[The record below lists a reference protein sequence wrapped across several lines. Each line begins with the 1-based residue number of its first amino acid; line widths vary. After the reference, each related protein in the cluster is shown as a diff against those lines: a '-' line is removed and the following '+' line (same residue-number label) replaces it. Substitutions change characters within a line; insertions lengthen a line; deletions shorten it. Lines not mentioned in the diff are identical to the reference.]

1 MSSIM
6 PGRLLGSMTPRDR
19 RALGIVGGFLFAIA
33 AYTQLIEPLVFR
45 FESALE
51 RRDRAEHASSGY
63 TQKIRMLP
71 RREHRLA
78 ELEREMSTL
87 SAYFAPDVAAQS
99 APTESLIDELTAYA
113 SISGVR
119 LRQLVPDVETL
130 PDAQGRIHD
139 LELTGDYPSLR
150 RYLYLLETSPR
161 RFDLAELEMSPPKE
175 GGSRIR
181 VRFFDPAPTS
191 SPSGAPSG
199 VEPLMIGVY
208 GTADDLPVY
217 VAREA
222 GDFAT
227 AEVVVNLM
235 PAGSPQLS
243 LSRLLS
249 GELDAVV
256 ASLYD
261 IMRYRLAGVPLQVVM
276 PLGQLPLATSLVTET
291 NSGVDVLAALAGK
304 TLGLESHG
312 MAEVL
317 LLQLLFESGMSRS
330 DIDIVYLDRRAM
342 VRHLKSGLV
351 DAVLVSGLNKA
362 GLAYLGLK
370 EIERFAAGNSDWQS
384 YLVAH
389 ADSLSRF
396 PRRWQAVATALF
408 ATAKRLQAK
417 DPSAVELADNWL
429 RYRNTGAAASALS
442 EVRFIEAAQAGQLLG
457 SDADF
462 GLDPLQDLLLEL
474 GEEVPDT
481 SRDELVN
488 EAWLQA
494 TLEHV
499 GDN

>member
-1 MSSIM
+1 
-6 PGRLLGSMTPRDR
+6 
-19 RALGIVGGFLFAIA
+19 
-33 AYTQLIEPLVFR
+33 
-45 FESALE
+45 
-51 RRDRAEHASSGY
+51 
-63 TQKIRMLP
+63 
-71 RREHRLA
+71 
-78 ELEREMSTL
+78 
-87 SAYFAPDVAAQS
+87 
-99 APTESLIDELTAYA
+99 
-113 SISGVR
+113 
-119 LRQLVPDVETL
+119 
-130 PDAQGRIHD
+130 
-139 LELTGDYPSLR
+139 
-150 RYLYLLETSPR
+150 
-161 RFDLAELEMSPPKE
+161 
-175 GGSRIR
+175 
-181 VRFFDPAPTS
+181 
-191 SPSGAPSG
+191 
-199 VEPLMIGVY
+199 
-208 GTADDLPVY
+208 
-217 VAREA
+217 
-222 GDFAT
+222 
-227 AEVVVNLM
+227 
-235 PAGSPQLS
+235 
-243 LSRLLS
+243 
-249 GELDAVV
+249 
-256 ASLYD
+256 
-261 IMRYRLAGVPLQVVM
+261 M

-291 NSGVDVLAALAGK
+291 NSGVDGLAALAGK

-317 LLQLLFESGMSRS
+317 LLQLLFESGLSRS

-362 GLAYLGLK
+362 GLAYLGLQ

-408 ATAKRLQAK
+408 ATAKRLEAK

-442 EVRFIEAAQAGQLLG
+442 EVRFIEVAQAGQLLG

-488 EAWLQA
+488 ETWLQA
-494 TLEHV
+494 TLERV

>member
-1 MSSIM
+1 MSSAM
-6 PGRLLGSMTPRDR
+6 KGRLLGSLTPRDR
-19 RALGIVGGFLFAIA
+19 RALGIVAGFLFAIA

-71 RREHRLA
+71 RREQRLA

-87 SAYFAPDVAAQS
+87 RAYFAPDVAAQS

-130 PDAQGRIHD
+130 PDTQGRIHD
-139 LELTGDYPSLR
+139 LELTGDYASLR

-191 SPSGAPSG
+191 SPSGVPGG

-217 VAREA
+217 VARE
-222 GDFAT
+222 GKDFVT
-227 AEVVVNLM
+227 ADVVVNLM

-243 LSRLLS
+243 VSRLLS

-261 IMRYRLAGVPLQVVM
+261 IMRYRLAGAPLQVVM
-276 PLGQLPLATSLVTET
+276 PLGQLPLATSLVTEA
-291 NSGVDVLAALAGK
+291 NSGVDGLAALAGK

-312 MAEVL
+312 MTEVL

-362 GLAYLGLK
+362 GLTYLGLQ
-370 EIERFAAGNSDWQS
+370 EIERFTAGNSDWQS
-384 YLVAH
+384 YLVVH
-389 ADSLSRF
+389 TDSLSRF
-396 PRRWQAVATALF
+396 PRRWQAVANALF
-408 ATAKRLQAK
+408 ATAKRLEAK
-417 DPSAVELADNWL
+417 DPSAVELAGNWL
-429 RYRNTGAAASALS
+429 RYRNTGAVASALS
-442 EVRFIEAAQAGQLLG
+442 EVHFIDAEQAGQLLG
-457 SDADF
+457 SDSAF
-462 GLDPLQDLLLEL
+462 ALGPLQDLLLEL

-488 EAWLQA
+488 ETWLQA
-494 TLEHV
+494 MLERA